1 MSIKIDKFSCFPK
14 RRPRDRET
22 ENTMKPHFFLIFLV
36 TLSFTVLLLAPAC
49 QPLANSNDNEKQTAR
64 VIPME
69 EVRPTESPRATL
81 TLVPTP
87 SHTETPTQPVTL
99 LVPSPAPEATPL
111 ATPVPTNTPTRTP
124 LGGWLVFQ
132 SRRHDTNGDGVIDLQ
147 DGIHLY
153 TLNLATNEL
162 NQLTSGDHFD
172 RHPAWSPDR
181 THIVFV
187 SNRDGNDD
195 LFTIDA
201 DGTGL
206 EKLTNTDQG
215 KETPSWSPD
224 GTQIAY
230 TIVDRLDSG
239 VERRSLHLLSIED
252 KQTRLLETSG
262 LTNSFEPQWSPD
274 GRYLLFTGQTELREG
289 EEISYD
295 YAIYLFEMSTSA
307 MHRLTSSWPRIDQPK
322 WLPRDDYF
330 LSFLQSPG
338 IFSSVSVNV
347 FELRRNGES
356 FLLHPVFVM
365 EDATGQYV
373 WGSNGEWFI
382 SVMENNREGTSVEAF
397 FSSLDLAVA
406 PVDFASQQHPLSP
419 PGRSYAYS
427 FVEEGRLITD
437 NEFYDDHPD
446 WAP

>member
-14 RRPRDRET
+14 RRPRGRET

-49 QPLANSNDNEKQTAR
+49 QPLTHSNDNEKQTAR
-64 VIPME
+64 VIPVE

-81 TLVPTP
+81 TLIPTP

-99 LVPSPAPEATPL
+99 PVPSPAPEATPL
-111 ATPVPTNTPTRTP
+111 ATLVPTNTPTRTP

-172 RHPAWSPDR
+172 LQPAWSPDR
-181 THIVFV
+181 DRIVFV
-187 SNRDGNDD
+187 SNRDGNYD
-195 LFTIDA
+195 LFTINA

-206 EKLTNTDQG
+206 EKLTNTDQRNV
-215 KETPSWSPD
+215 TPSWSPD

-230 TIVDRLDSG
+230 VIVDRLDYG
-239 VERRSLHLLSIED
+239 IEQRSVHLLSIED
-252 KQTRLLETSG
+252 RQTQPIETTG

-274 GRYLLFTGQTELREG
+274 GSFLLFTGQTLREEG
-289 EEISYD
+289 ETNG
-295 YAIYLFEMSTSA
+295 YAIYLLEMSTSVV
-307 MHRLTSSWPRIDQPK
+307 HRLTLPSSGSTVDHPM
-322 WLPRDDYF
+322 WLPRNGYF

-338 IFSSVSVNV
+338 VFSSVSVNI
-347 FELRRNGES
+347 FELRRNGDR

-382 SVMENNREGTSVEAF
+382 SVMENNREGASVEAF

-437 NEFYDDHPD
+437 NEFYDDYPD
-446 WAP
+446 WTP

>member
-1 MSIKIDKFSCFPK
+1 MRI
-14 RRPRDRET
+14 
-22 ENTMKPHFFLIFLV
+22 NT
-36 TLSFTVLLLAPAC
+36 SFTFCVTFICFLLLVSAC
-49 QPLANSNDNEKQTAR
+49 QPVTNSSDSEKHT
-64 VIPME
+64 PGGSP
-69 EVRPTESPRATL
+69 EVAVQLTESPRATL
-81 TLVPTP
+81 TLIPPP
-87 SHTETPTQPVTL
+87 SHTETPTQPATL
-99 LVPSPAPEATPL
+99 PVPSPTPEATPL
-111 ATPVPTNTPTRTP
+111 ATLMPTNRPTRTP

-195 LFTIDA
+195 LFTINA

-295 YAIYLFEMSTSA
+295 YAIYLFEMSTNA

-382 SVMENNREGTSVEAF
+382 SVLENNLQGTSVEAY

-406 PVDFASQQHPLSP
+406 PVDFASQQHPPSP
-419 PGRSYAYS
+419 PGSSYAYS
-427 FVEEGRLITD
+427 FVEEGRLITE
-437 NEFYDDHPD
+437 NEFYDDHPE

>member
-1 MSIKIDKFSCFPK
+1 MRNKSLFFCVTFILCF
-14 RRPRDRET
+14 
-22 ENTMKPHFFLIFLV
+22 
-36 TLSFTVLLLAPAC
+36 LLLVSAC
-49 QPLANSNDNEKQTAR
+49 QPVANSSDNEKHT
-64 VIPME
+64 PGGSP
-69 EVRPTESPRATL
+69 EVAVQPTESPRAIL
-81 TLVPTP
+81 TLIPTP
-87 SHTETPTQPVTL
+87 SHTETPTQPATV
-99 LVPSPAPEATPL
+99 LVPSPTPEATPL

-124 LGGWLVFQ
+124 LEGWLVFQ

-153 TLNLATNEL
+153 TLNLATNEV

-181 THIVFV
+181 NQIVFV

-195 LFTIDA
+195 LFTINA

-230 TIVDRLDSG
+230 VIVDRLDYG
-239 VERRSLHLLSIED
+239 IEQRSVHLLSIED
-252 KQTRLLETSG
+252 RQTRPLETSD
-262 LTNSFEPQWSPD
+262 LTNSFDPQWSPD
-274 GRYLLFTGQTELREG
+274 GRYLLFTGQTELRE
-289 EEISYD
+289 EREISYD
-295 YAIYLFEMSTSA
+295 YAIYLFELSTST
-307 MHRLTSSWPRIDQPK
+307 MHRLTLSWPRIDEPK
-322 WLPRDDYF
+322 WLPREGYF

-338 IFSSVSVNV
+338 VFSSVSVNV
-347 FELRRNGES
+347 FELRQNEDR

-365 EDATGQYV
+365 EDAIGQYV

-382 SVMENNREGTSVEAF
+382 SVLENNLKGTSVEAF

-406 PVDFASQQHPLSP
+406 PVDFASQQHPPSP
-419 PGRSYAYS
+419 PGSSYTYS
-427 FVEEGRLITD
+427 FFEEGRLITD
-437 NEFYDDHPD
+437 NEFYDAHPN